1 MDKAIWRQ
9 RPSLT
14 FRPEMMEKLKN
25 QPGLQIL
32 CDVYGLQNFYL
43 RELREKIAS
52 TTHPGQIREYY
63 SDLLKVVNGTTE
75 LYSHIKKLRDE
86 GLLKA
91 GAAQDPQLPKLM
103 ATFFESFE
111 P

>member
-1 MDKAIWRQ
+1 
-9 RPSLT
+9 
-14 FRPEMMEKLKN
+14 MEKLKN
-25 QPGLQIL
+25 QPDLQIL

-63 SDLLKVVNGTTE
+63 NEMLKIVNGTTE
-75 LYSHIKKLRDE
+75 LYSHIKKLRDK

-91 GAAQDPQLPKLM
+91 GAVQCTEFPKLI
-103 ATFFESFE
+103 TSFFESFE